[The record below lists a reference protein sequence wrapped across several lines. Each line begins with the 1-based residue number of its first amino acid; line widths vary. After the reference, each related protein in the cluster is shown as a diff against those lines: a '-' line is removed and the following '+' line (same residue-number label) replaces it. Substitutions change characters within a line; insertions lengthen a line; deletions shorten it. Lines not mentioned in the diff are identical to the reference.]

1 MVLLAD
7 LHRQA
12 ECSKLHLAARR
23 VEELLGLEVSQ
34 KIGLEGRKP

>member
-1 MVLLAD
+1 MLAD

-34 KIGLEGRKP
+34 KISLEGRKP